1 VGPAGPTA
9 TWLDLR
15 VRMEQFEAVVD
26 RVLDDL
32 PEWVYDQIDNLIVVV
47 EDRPTRE
54 QDPDG
59 DGLLGVY
66 EGVSLHERSAD
77 YWGAMPDQITI
88 FRLPHLALHLP
99 RSELE
104 EEIRRTVL
112 HELAHHLG
120 IDDSRLHELGWD

>member
-1 VGPAGPTA
+1 M
-9 TWLDLR
+9 
-15 VRMEQFEAVVD
+15 RMHEFEAVVD

-47 EDRPTRE
+47 EERASRE
-54 QDPDG
+54 QDPHG
-59 DGLLGVY
+59 DGLLGIY
-66 EGVSLHERSAD
+66 EGVSLHDRSGD

-99 RSELE
+99 REELE
-104 EEIRRTVL
+104 AEIRKTVL

-120 IDDSRLHELGWD
+120 IDDYRLHELGWD